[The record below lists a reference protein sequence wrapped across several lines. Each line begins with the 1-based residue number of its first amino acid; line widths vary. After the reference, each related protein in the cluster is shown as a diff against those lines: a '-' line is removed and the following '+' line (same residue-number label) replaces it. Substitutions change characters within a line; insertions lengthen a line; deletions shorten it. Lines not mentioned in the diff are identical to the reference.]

1 MTLRWAMRERL
12 SCLGFFCGALS
23 AALSLPGCVPGAGPS
38 ATQGVLTYHRG
49 NRIYQVDLASGESR
63 EVAVGTSPYHSAS
76 GALVYEGVDGLVLDL
91 GQGGEALADCWL
103 CIGPT
108 VSEDG
113 RWVAWADET
122 SGGFGTRVVDTS
134 SGRVEFEIDDWD
146 GGRPAWSADG
156 YLLVGG
162 SPTWG
167 TEGIAVVDLESGDM
181 ALYSDA
187 VADAEHLSLRPD
199 ASWVAAVSQG
209 QIWVVPMGGGPGDA
223 IQVTTGSAGV
233 SYPFFS
239 PDGEWLM
246 VEYGTA
252 GGDLLVVPAFPDEP
266 VDLDAGE
273 GTPVEDING
282 ALWADGPFTWR

>member
-1 MTLRWAMRERL
+1 MQSRLPCVGSLRGTLVAVL
-12 SCLGFFCGALS
+12 PLLGCAPGALPD
-23 AALSLPGCVPGAGPS
+23 AA
-38 ATQGVLTYHRG
+38 TGVLTYHRG
-49 NRIYQVDLASGESR
+49 NRIYQVDLSTGESL
-63 EVAVGTSPYHSAS
+63 EVAVGTSPYQSES
-76 GALVYEGVDGLVLDL
+76 GALVYEGLDGLMLDS
-91 GQGGEALADCWL
+91 GAGAEKVADCWL

-108 VSEDG
+108 VSADG
-113 RWVAWADET
+113 RWLAWNDET
-122 SGGFGTRVVDTS
+122 SGGFGVRVVSTA
-134 SGRVEFEIDDWD
+134 SGRVEYEIDDWD
-146 GGRPAWSADG
+146 GGRPAWSVDG

-162 SPTWG
+162 SPSWG
-167 TEGIAVVDLESGDM
+167 TAGIAVVDLDTGDM

-187 VADAEHLSLRPD
+187 ITDAEHLTLRPD
-199 ASWVAAVSQG
+199 ASWAAAVSQG
-209 QIWVVPMGGGPGDA
+209 QIWAVPMGGGAGDA

-252 GGDLLVVPAFPDEP
+252 GGELLVVPALPDEP

-273 GTPVEDING
+273 GVPVKDASG